1 MQNNKI
7 LIIIFCVDSYWV
19 WRSLVARLNGVQEA
33 ASSILVTPTKKR
45 TSSYSGDVFFHKS
58 SAISRLTGKNTCRL
72 SLKAADILTI
82 QDEKKLPDFFGS
94 FWRIFKKTLHVEA
107 EEDDVAVL
115 HDVIF
120 TFGADFAFFFGG
132 GKRAAI

>member
-1 MQNNKI
+1 M
-7 LIIIFCVDSYWV
+7 
-19 WRSLVARLNGVQEA
+19 
-33 ASSILVTPTKKR
+33 
-45 TSSYSGDVFFHKS
+45 
-58 SAISRLTGKNTCRL
+58 
-72 SLKAADILTI
+72 I
-82 QDEKKLPDFFGS
+82 QGEKKLPVFFGS
-94 FWRIFKKTLHVEA
+94 FWCVLKKTLYVES